1 MNEGAATILIV
12 DDTESLREMLSMRL
26 ELMGYH
32 VLTAEHGLRAL
43 EVLGAQPVDLIL
55 LDIMMPEMSGYEVL
69 EHLKVNDALRHIP
82 VIVISAI
89 SEMDSVARCIELG
102 AEDHLH
108 KPVNSVL
115 LKARISAGLE
125 KKRLRDQEQAYLKLV
140 QAERKKSD
148 SLLLNILPA
157 PVAERLKAGEPIVA
171 DGFENVTVM
180 FADIVDFTC
189 LAMEIP
195 PQELV
200 KHLNEIFSVF
210 DELAERHG
218 LEKIKTIGDAY
229 MLVGGLPTPR
239 PDHAEAV
246 VEAAL
251 DMLERSVNLTLVEG
265 LPISLRI
272 GIDSG
277 PVVAG
282 VIGRHKFAYDLWGN
296 TVNIAQR
303 LEAQGVPGAIQ
314 VSEDTYALLKDKY
327 PFEPRGPISIKG
339 RGEMKAYLLSGRR

>member
-1 MNEGAATILIV
+1 MNVGAATILIV
-12 DDTESLREMLSMRL
+12 DDTESLRDMLSMRL

-32 VLTAEHGLRAL
+32 VLTAEHGLQAL
-43 EVLGAQPVDLIL
+43 VVLGAHPVDLIL

-69 EHLKVNDALRHIP
+69 EHLKANNTLRHIP

-108 KPVNSVL
+108 KPINAVL
-115 LKARISAGLE
+115 LRARISAGLE
-125 KKRLRDQEQAYLKLV
+125 KKRLRDQEQAYLQLV
-140 QAERKKSD
+140 QEERKKSD

-180 FADIVDFTC
+180 FADIVDFTHQ
-189 LAMEIP
+189 AMGISP
-195 PQELV
+195 HELV
-200 KHLNEIFSVF
+200 QHLNEIFSVF

-239 PDHAEAV
+239 SDHAEAV

-251 DMLERSVNLTLVEG
+251 DMLACSANLKLVEE
-265 LPISLRI
+265 LPLSLRI

-282 VIGRHKFAYDLWGN
+282 VIGRHKFADGECN
-296 TVNIAQR
+296 TLPSMKR
-303 LEAQGVPGAIQ
+303 RVPAI
-314 VSEDTYALLKDKY
+314 SR
-327 PFEPRGPISIKG
+327 F
-339 RGEMKAYLLSGRR
+339 